1 MPKSLRFA
9 VVLKRYRLISAPWGN
24 SKRFDSRRFSDFSR
38 LEFFHE
44 KQLQVLAPVSAACRT
59 RPLSSFKDANV
70 HLKKKTLQD
79 CMATTHT
86 GIHLFDSTCMLAS
99 CINCQTC
106 SR

>member
-9 VVLKRYRLISAPWGN
+9 VVLKRYRLISAPLGN

-59 RPLSSFKDANV
+59 RPLSSFKDADV
-70 HLKKKTLQD
+70 HLKKNVARLHGNNTYGYTSLRLYLYVSIMHQLSD
-79 CMATTHT
+79 M
-86 GIHLFDSTCMLAS
+86 F
-99 CINCQTC
+99 
-106 SR
+106 